1 MGLRLILDTGE
12 GMGTIQIDNKRASR
26 VSLIH
31 YVDLAQVHLKTL
43 QQLYYPLTVGYELTD
58 ESKQQELS
66 ALRCLYTV
74 YKSTL
79 KEIETILKDD

>member
-1 MGLRLILDTGE
+1 
-12 GMGTIQIDNKRASR
+12 MGTLQIDKKRASR

-66 ALRCLYTV
+66 VLRCLYTV
-74 YKSTL
+74 YKSALT
-79 KEIETILKDD
+79 EIETILEDDGTTLRI